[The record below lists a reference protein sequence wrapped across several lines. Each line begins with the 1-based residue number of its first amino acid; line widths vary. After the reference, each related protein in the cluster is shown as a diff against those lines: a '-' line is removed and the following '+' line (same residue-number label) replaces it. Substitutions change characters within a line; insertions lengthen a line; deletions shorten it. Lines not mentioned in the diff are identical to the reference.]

1 MKTLVRIFLLAALVV
16 ACTAP
21 SLVRAETKI
30 TKVKKFHLTDDG
42 AKFYGAIDRMVTF
55 ERQHLLWGAVTTE
68 ERRARYGEYFTF
80 MWKTKD
86 KSTPATLRF
95 EYRQKGT
102 TAEVLVKEIDI
113 PKVKGSNTTQINVVG
128 DEYATNGQ
136 VMSWRASIVRGG
148 ETVASSQ
155 SFLWE

>member
-1 MKTLVRIFLLAALVV
+1 
-16 ACTAP
+16 
-21 SLVRAETKI
+21 
-30 TKVKKFHLTDDG
+30 
-42 AKFYGAIDRMVTF
+42 
-55 ERQHLLWGAVTTE
+55 
-68 ERRARYGEYFTF
+68 